1 MRTQRVWHK
10 RIFVLIIIII
20 TLSGTQ
26 RFIMFKPGSLEVA
39 TSYVLYPL
47 LIVQQK
53 VISPLQR
60 WFARRQSINE
70 LVTIAETTHQQ
81 KEALQAENI
90 ALKSTLD
97 HYHTIAELQEFK
109 QRYYPDYGVTAQ
121 IILKNF
127 GDTEHFFLLDA
138 GSNRHIKPDMVVVYK
153 NCLVGRI
160 KEVFPYYSKAVLITD
175 QSCKVAAQCTTT
187 SAHGI
192 HQGNNKADT
201 TRLLYISHLETLH
214 KGDLVISSGEGLV
227 FPKGFG
233 LGTIASWEKEG
244 FQYSVVVQLL
254 IDLHAINACTII
266 QKGAEFKQ
274 EEV

>member
-1 MRTQRVWHK
+1 MRTRRVWHK

-20 TLSGTQ
+20 ALSSAQ
-26 RFIMFKPGSLEVA
+26 RFVMFKPGSLEVA

-53 VISPLQR
+53 VISPVQR
-60 WFARRQSINE
+60 WFARRLSVHELIN
-70 LVTIAETTHQQ
+70 IAEITHQQ
-81 KEALQAENI
+81 KESLQAENI
-90 ALKSTLD
+90 ALKSILD
-97 HYHTIAELQEFK
+97 HYNSVAELQEFK
-109 QRYYPDYGVTAQ
+109 QRYSPDYGVTAQ
-121 IILKNF
+121 VILKNF

-138 GSNRHIKPDMVVVYK
+138 GSNRHIKPDMVVIYK

-175 QSCKVAAQCTTT
+175 QSCKIAAQCTTT
-187 SAHGI
+187 SARGI
-192 HQGNNKADT
+192 HQGNNKTDA
-201 TRLLYISHLETLH
+201 TRLLYISHLEKLQ

-244 FQYSVVVQLL
+244 FQYSVVMQPL
-254 IDLHAINACTII
+254 IDLHAINACIII

-274 EEV
+274 E